1 MSERTRRLCR
11 RRAIAVSAIG
21 IGSWGRAAHALNSA
35 LLKVGDATIEVS
47 FVPGDLDL
55 SHTALLDW
63 IHAAASA
70 ATVYY
75 GRFPV
80 SRAMIQVSP
89 AHAKAGVMNAVTYGG
104 PARTT
109 ITVGQHTS
117 AAQLKDDW
125 TITHELVHMAFPSVR
140 RRHHWIEEGL
150 ATYVEPVARA
160 QAGFLRPEKIW
171 LDMVRD
177 MPQGE
182 PAPADGGLDG
192 THSWGRTYWGG
203 ALFCVLAD
211 VKFRERT
218 ENRRGLQHALRGIL
232 AAGGTI
238 DAEWPLDRALHVGDD
253 AVGVPVLTEL
263 YTQLKDT
270 PVAIDLTDLWRRL
283 GISVVGSHVTLR
295 PDAPLAAI
303 RLAITAT
310 FTSNNR

>member
-1 MSERTRRLCR
+1 MSQPIRRLCR
-11 RRAIAVSAIG
+11 RRAIAFSAIG
-21 IGSWGRAAHALNSA
+21 IGSWGRAAHALDTV
-35 LLKVGDATIEVS
+35 LLKVGDTTIEVS

-55 SHTALLDW
+55 SHSALLDW
-63 IHAAASA
+63 IRAAASA

-80 SRAMIQVSP
+80 SRAIIQVSP
-89 AHAKAGVMNAVTYGG
+89 AQAKAGVMNAVTYGG

-125 TITHELVHMAFPSVR
+125 TMTHELVHMAFPSVR

-182 PAPADGGLDG
+182 PGPADGGLDG

-203 ALFCVLAD
+203 ALFCLLAD

-238 DAEWPLDRALHVGDD
+238 DAEWPLDRALRVADD

-263 YTQLKDT
+263 YTQMKDT

-283 GISVVGSHVTLR
+283 GISVVGRNVTLR
-295 PDAPLAAI
+295 ANAPLAAI